1 MKCGRESLDKHANS
15 RREEYGLPE
24 AIKDNLLKY
33 GQVSVALKMLGKEE
47 NNAQISLEYRNK

>member
-1 MKCGRESLDKHANS
+1 MNS
-15 RREEYGLPE
+15 RREEYGLTE

-47 NNAQISLEYRNK
+47 NNAQISLEYENK